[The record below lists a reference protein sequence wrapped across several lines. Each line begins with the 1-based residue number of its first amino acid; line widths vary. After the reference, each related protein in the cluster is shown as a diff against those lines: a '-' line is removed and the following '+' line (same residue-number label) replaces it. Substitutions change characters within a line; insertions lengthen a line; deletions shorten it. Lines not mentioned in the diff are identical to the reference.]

1 MVEKGQSVKGA
12 CEVLGVSRSG
22 YYGKKGRK
30 QEPICPLNAKL
41 TARLKQ
47 LRVDHPFWGYR
58 RMTAWLNHRE
68 GYSVNRKRIYRL
80 MRENSLLV
88 EQKRYKAV
96 RTSQRSKPR
105 ATRPNQFWGIDM
117 TKFMMPG
124 LGWCYLI
131 VVLDWYT
138 KKIVGWKVSLR
149 ARTLEWKDALD
160 LAICEEFPW
169 GARDQGL
176 KLISDNGSQPTSVS
190 FIRNTS
196 LMKIEQIFCSYNNPK
211 GNAETERVIRTI
223 KEELLWLNEF
233 TSFEESRDG
242 IENWIREDYN
252 RLYVHSALGYQSPE
266 EFQQQWVCLQ
276 AQEAALGGC

>member
-41 TARLKQ
+41 TARLKE

-68 GYSVNRKRIYRL
+68 GYAVNRKRIYRL

-138 KKIVGWKVSLR
+138 KKNVGWKVSLR

-190 FIRNTS
+190 FMRNTS
-196 LMKIEQIFCSYNNPK
+196 LMGIEQIFCSYNNPK

-266 EFQQQWVCLQ
+266 EFQQQWESLQ

>member
-1 MVEKGQSVKGA
+1 
-12 CEVLGVSRSG
+12 
-22 YYGKKGRK
+22 
-30 QEPICPLNAKL
+30 
-41 TARLKQ
+41 
-47 LRVDHPFWGYR
+47 
-58 RMTAWLNHRE
+58 
-68 GYSVNRKRIYRL
+68 

-131 VVLDWYT
+131 VVLDWFY
-138 KKIVGWKVSLR
+138 KKIVGWNVPLR
-149 ARTLEWKDALD
+149 ASSAEWKEELEGAL
-160 LAICEEFPW
+160 CEEFPL

-190 FIRNTS
+190 FMRNTS
-196 LMKIEQIFCSYNNPK
+196 LMGIEQIFCSYNNPK

-233 TSFEESRDG
+233 TSFEE
-242 IENWIREDYN
+242 
-252 RLYVHSALGYQSPE
+252 
-266 EFQQQWVCLQ
+266 
-276 AQEAALGGC
+276 

>member
-1 MVEKGQSVKGA
+1 MVEKGQSIIGA

-41 TARLKQ
+41 TARLKE

-117 TKFMMPG
+117 TKFMVPG

-190 FIRNTS
+190 FMRNTS
-196 LMKIEQIFCSYNNPK
+196 LMGIEQIFCSYNNPK

-266 EFQQQWVCLQ
+266 EFQQQWECLL

>member
-1 MVEKGQSVKGA
+1 MVEKGQSIKGA

-41 TARLKQ
+41 TARLKE

-68 GYSVNRKRIYRL
+68 GYAVNRKRIYRL

-131 VVLDWYT
+131 VVLDWFT
-138 KKIVGWKVSLR
+138 KKIVGWNVSLR
-149 ARTLEWKDALD
+149 ARSAEWKDALD

-190 FIRNTS
+190 FMRNTS
-196 LMKIEQIFCSYNNPK
+196 LMGIEQIFCSYNNPK

-266 EFQQQWVCLQ
+266 EFQQQWECLQ

>member
-1 MVEKGQSVKGA
+1 MVEKGQSIIGA
-12 CEVLGVSRSG
+12 CEVLGVSHSG

-41 TARLKQ
+41 TARLKE

-68 GYSVNRKRIYRL
+68 GYAVNRKRIYRL

-190 FIRNTS
+190 FMRNTS
-196 LMKIEQIFCSYNNPK
+196 LMGIEQIFCSYNNPK

-266 EFQQQWVCLQ
+266 EFQQQWECLL

>member
-1 MVEKGQSVKGA
+1 MVEKGQSIKGA

-41 TARLKQ
+41 TARLKE

-190 FIRNTS
+190 FMRNTS
-196 LMKIEQIFCSYNNPK
+196 LMGIEQIFCSYNNPK

>member
-1 MVEKGQSVKGA
+1 MVEKGQSIKGA

-41 TARLKQ
+41 TARLKE

-190 FIRNTS
+190 FMRNTS

>member
-1 MVEKGQSVKGA
+1 MVEKGQSIIGA

-41 TARLKQ
+41 TARLKE

-68 GYSVNRKRIYRL
+68 GYAVNRKRIYRL

-105 ATRPNQFWGIDM
+105 ATKPNQFWGIDM
-117 TKFMMPG
+117 TKFMVPG

-190 FIRNTS
+190 FMRNTS
-196 LMKIEQIFCSYNNPK
+196 LMGIEQIFCSYNNPK

-266 EFQQQWVCLQ
+266 EFQQQWVCLL

>member
-41 TARLKQ
+41 TARLKE

-68 GYSVNRKRIYRL
+68 GYAVNRKRIYRL

-117 TKFMMPG
+117 TKFMVPG

-190 FIRNTS
+190 FMRNTS
-196 LMKIEQIFCSYNNPK
+196 LMGIEQIFCSYNNPK

-266 EFQQQWVCLQ
+266 EFQQQWESLQ